1 MGSLFLATKQQR
13 CSNSSFW
20 PVVWLT
26 PLLKLMLRLTHTI
39 TMDTLAWDSGLTWD
53 TLDWDTPHWDTLLS
67 FLATGL
73 DWDTPDLD
81 TAEVFMVSV
90 RLRLNLRPSM
100 VTTIW
105 ATATLDTL
113 VLHLPSLLLPL
124 LPIPMLLL
132 LLPPM
137 PMLLLLLLPMR
148 MLLLLFQQVLP
159 SVDMEPQP
167 PLVRTFPMVML
178 PLEAMLLT
186 LLVLYMLLR
195 GLLMLML
202 SLRPIPTTT
211 MDTMGWVTTVLD
223 TLALAAWD
231 TDPTV
236 PWDTGTSDTGP
247 LDTGTTDTLD
257 RQKILP
263 NCLTGSLIVPKNYKI
278 LLDAF
283 RYPFRILRK

>member
-1 MGSLFLATKQQR
+1 MG
-13 CSNSSFW
+13 
-20 PVVWLT
+20 
-26 PLLKLMLRLTHTI
+26 
-39 TMDTLAWDSGLTWD
+39 DTLAWDSGLTWD
-53 TLDWDTPHWDTLLS
+53 TLDWDTPHWDTPV
-67 FLATGL
+67 
-73 DWDTPDLD
+73 WD

-148 MLLLLFQQVLP
+148 MLLLLLLPMPMLLLQPQQVLP

-178 PLEAMLLT
+178 PLEAMLL
-186 LLVLYMLLR
+186 
-195 GLLMLML
+195 
-202 SLRPIPTTT
+202 
-211 MDTMGWVTTVLD
+211 
-223 TLALAAWD
+223 
-231 TDPTV
+231 
-236 PWDTGTSDTGP
+236 
-247 LDTGTTDTLD
+247 
-257 RQKILP
+257 
-263 NCLTGSLIVPKNYKI
+263 
-278 LLDAF
+278 
-283 RYPFRILRK
+283 

>member
-1 MGSLFLATKQQR
+1 MG
-13 CSNSSFW
+13 
-20 PVVWLT
+20 
-26 PLLKLMLRLTHTI
+26 
-39 TMDTLAWDSGLTWD
+39 DTLAWDSGLTWD
-53 TLDWDTPHWDTLLS
+53 TLDWDTPHW
-67 FLATGL
+67 
-73 DWDTPDLD
+73 D

-113 VLHLPSLLLPL
+113 VLHLPLLLLPL
-124 LPIPMLLL
+124 LPMLMLLLPFLPMPILLL

-148 MLLLLFQQVLP
+148 MLLLQFRQVLP

-211 MDTMGWVTTVLD
+211 MD
-223 TLALAAWD
+223 
-231 TDPTV
+231 
-236 PWDTGTSDTGP
+236 
-247 LDTGTTDTLD
+247 
-257 RQKILP
+257 
-263 NCLTGSLIVPKNYKI
+263 
-278 LLDAF
+278 
-283 RYPFRILRK
+283 